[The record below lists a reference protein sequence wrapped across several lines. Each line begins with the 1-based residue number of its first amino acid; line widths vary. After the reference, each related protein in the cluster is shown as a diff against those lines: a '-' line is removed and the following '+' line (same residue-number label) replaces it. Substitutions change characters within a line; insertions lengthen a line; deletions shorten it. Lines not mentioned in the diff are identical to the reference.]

1 MNEISKKHSID
12 ILDDSKDMQVGYI
25 ADVMANVRKMIVKE
39 FTNFGEFSSGI
50 LDYVQ
55 ISAKGADRIDNI
67 SDSYFDISIKN
78 SKIKRRETISP
89 IELNAVSEY
98 TPLPVQMEW
107 FCIISR
113 FYCTRQPQSTC

>member
-1 MNEISKKHSID
+1 MNAIAKKHATD

-39 FTNFGEFSSGI
+39 LTNFGEFSGGI
-50 LDYVQ
+50 LDYIQ
-55 ISAKGADRIDNI
+55 ISAKGADRIDYI
-67 SDSYFDISIKN
+67 FDSYFDISIKN

-107 FCIISR
+107 LCIISR
-113 FYCTRQPQSTC
+113 FYCNRQP